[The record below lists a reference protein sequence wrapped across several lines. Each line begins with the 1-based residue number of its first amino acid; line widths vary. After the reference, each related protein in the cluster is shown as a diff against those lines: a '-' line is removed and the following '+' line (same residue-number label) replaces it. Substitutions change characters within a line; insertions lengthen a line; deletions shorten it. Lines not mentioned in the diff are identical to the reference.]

1 MSTKQGCNQASRQ
14 RSRADE
20 GLKAGLEGVK
30 GMEAGFKAGLQAQS
44 ISRGRGEAG

>member
-1 MSTKQGCNQASRQ
+1 MSTKQGCNQASKQ

-30 GMEAGFKAGLQAQS
+30 AKGMEAGFKAGLQA
-44 ISRGRGEAG
+44 